1 MSVHEVTWSS
11 FLRVP
16 SSVERWLEQGD
27 VLLRRR
33 DGEALR
39 LSRESND
46 TSERTALVTAARLLG
61 AGLAKAKTS
70 INAEALTS
78 ALPWTKFLP
87 ERDREAFLAEFL
99 ETIEAC
105 ADLGDFA
112 ALGRL
117 VTEWKSTAAVHAQG
131 LAGKLTEPIGEVG
144 EKARRPRLVAKRGE
158 HVAPPGHPKATE

>member
-11 FLRVP
+11 FLREP
-16 SSVERWLEQGD
+16 SSVERCLEQGD

-39 LSRESND
+39 LSRESNHN
-46 TSERTALVTAARLLG
+46 SERTALVTAARLLG
-61 AGLAKAKTS
+61 AGLAKAKSS
-70 INAEALTS
+70 INAGALTS
-78 ALPWTKFLP
+78 GLPWSKFLP

-99 ETIEAC
+99 ETVEAC

-131 LAGKLTEPIGEVG
+131 LGGKLTEPIGEVG
-144 EKARRPRLVAKRGE
+144 EKVRRP
-158 HVAPPGHPKATE
+158 